1 MIKIVLYDENH
12 PFNSERTVPVFQ
24 YATNIIFERKL
35 PTDKVESD
43 IALVHSQ
50 MNYDMSDLKSDLI
63 ILFDCEDQFDIPDN
77 IGESFQSLKNI
88 AKYYA
93 KSHYRPSFPNGLG
106 MKYINMPHPFGL
118 ISRQYLNIPQDRKN
132 ISFTPIFFGSGTFIG
147 NYDKKYKPKN
157 LDSYFKSDN
166 LSSIGYVDGV
176 CVYSQRVEWL
186 GDLRANNIDF
196 VGGISRLDVNNNLGI
211 EWQKK
216 VFGKNVEKIMS
227 NRISKI
233 DLLKLMMRHKIFLSP
248 SGMGRW
254 TTRLWDA
261 AAMGGIIIC
270 TDMHDYQMLPSP
282 PRRKIT
288 IEDGNSLASFINQNK
303 NEFPDFY
310 VNHLSN
316 AEDINSQSPNSLVED
331 FLDQI

>member
-1 MIKIVLYDENH
+1 
-12 PFNSERTVPVFQ
+12 
-24 YATNIIFERKL
+24 
-35 PTDKVESD
+35 
-43 IALVHSQ
+43 
-50 MNYDMSDLKSDLI
+50 
-63 ILFDCEDQFDIPDN
+63 
-77 IGESFQSLKNI
+77 
-88 AKYYA
+88 
-93 KSHYRPSFPNGLG
+93 
-106 MKYINMPHPFGL
+106 
-118 ISRQYLNIPQDRKN
+118 
-132 ISFTPIFFGSGTFIG
+132 
-147 NYDKKYKPKN
+147 
-157 LDSYFKSDN
+157 
-166 LSSIGYVDGV
+166 
-176 CVYSQRVEWL
+176 
-186 GDLRANNIDF
+186 
-196 VGGISRLDVNNNLGI
+196 
-211 EWQKK
+211 
-216 VFGKNVEKIMS
+216 MS